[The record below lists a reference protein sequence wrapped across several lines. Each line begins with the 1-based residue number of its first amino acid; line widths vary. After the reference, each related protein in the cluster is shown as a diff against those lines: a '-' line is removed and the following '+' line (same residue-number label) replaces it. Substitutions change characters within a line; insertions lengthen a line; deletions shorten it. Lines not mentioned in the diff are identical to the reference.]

1 MNLIICCSPLQV
13 LIAER
18 IIDLHPDEDFY
29 GIVYCYQLPPKLAY
43 YYERLSKKCVKSRII
58 YGDQGHSKLGIYREI
73 LKLIVLGATLPKI
86 KSVFIANIDIIDICI
101 FLHKAS
107 RGNIYTFDDGSIN
120 LCPDAFMSM
129 VRKKIGGF
137 QRILNY
143 IFKIPTAESLF
154 SRSRHHYTL
163 YDLPNVY
170 SNTIKIELF
179 HKGEE
184 AKEDDN
190 SNVTPREERTLM
202 LGQPIYEYGDEGEKL
217 NIQIT
222 ESVIDDY
229 QIEYYIPHPREK
241 YRIRNA
247 EYINTNLIS
256 EDFLLG
262 DLEQNP
268 GLHYQVYTFCSTTAL
283 NLLGHPRI
291 KFIAIKPELI
301 PSHLEEIYVIL
312 ANAGIQIDDLKNTKT
327 MK

>member
-1 MNLIICCSPLQV
+1 MNLIICGSPLQV

-18 IIDLHPDEDFY
+18 IIDLHPNEDFY

-43 YYERLSKKCVKSRII
+43 YYERLSRKCVKSRII

-86 KSVFIANIDIIDICI
+86 KSVFIANIDIIDVCI

-120 LCPDAFMSM
+120 LCPDAFMGM

-137 QRILNY
+137 QRILSC
-143 IFKIPTAESLF
+143 IFKIPTAEDLFRRSLT
-154 SRSRHHYTL
+154 HYTL

-170 SNTIKIELF
+170 SNTIKVELF
-179 HKGEE
+179 HREKEVKGGNRD
-184 AKEDDN
+184 AI
-190 SNVTPREERTLM
+190 PREVRTLM

-222 ESVIDDY
+222 ESVINSY
-229 QIEYYIPHPREK
+229 QIECYIPHPREK
-241 YRIRNA
+241 YRVSNV

-256 EDFLLG
+256 EDYLLEN
-262 DLEQNP
+262 LERDP
-268 GLHYQVYTFCSTTAL
+268 GLHYVIYTFCSTTAL
-283 NLLGHPRI
+283 NLLGHHRI
-291 KFIAIKPELI
+291 KFVAVKPKLI
-301 PSHLEEIYVIL
+301 PSHLEEVYVIL
-312 ANAGIQIDDLKNTKT
+312 ANAGIQIENQK
-327 MK
+327 